1 MSRVKRGTTANKRR
15 NYLLKRAK
23 GYKAGGRTKFRLAK
37 QRLFKAESNAY
48 ISRKLRKRDFRQLW
62 ITRINGALDAV
73 GSELNYSKFIYLLNT
88 SDLNLNRKMI
98 SEIAIENLESF
109 KLILA
114 RVQGAKAPKKPAIE
128 AKEIEL
134 PKAEKPKVAKVSEVV
149 KPKTL
154 VEEALVEVTESVVI
168 TEEETPKKAKITK
181 VSNFDDLKIV
191 EGIGPAIEKLLH
203 EADITTYEQLA
214 KSEETVLREILSQA
228 GSRFTIHDPVN
239 WAKQSQLAAEGK
251 FEELEVLKKELVR
264 GK

>member
-73 GSELNYSKFIYLLNT
+73 GSELNYSKFINLLNT

-98 SEIAIENLESF
+98 SEIAIESLESF

-114 RVQGAKAPKKPAIE
+114 RVQGTKSPKKATVV

-134 PKAEKPKVAKVSEVV
+134 PKVEEPKVEKVSEIK

-154 VEEALVEVTESVVI
+154 VEESLVEVANSVP
-168 TEEETPKKAKITK
+168 EEAPAPKKPKMTK
-181 VSNFDDLKIV
+181 VTNFDDLKIV

-214 KSEETVLREILSQA
+214 ESEETVLREILSKA

-239 WAKQSQLAAEGK
+239 WAQQSKLAAEGK